1 MQINLLVEVTKQE
14 FDACVPFLTVLI
26 SFERRALN
34 KNKEKYPKF
43 KINGCFF
50 TMNSFS
56 IAIAIHVLQ
65 FLIDLIVNLLTNQPP

>member
-34 KNKEKYPKF
+34 KNKEKYNVS
-43 KINGCFF
+43 KIQNKW
-50 TMNSFS
+50 M
-56 IAIAIHVLQ
+56 
-65 FLIDLIVNLLTNQPP
+65 FLYYE